1 LGLFT
6 FNAPTPS
13 AKGLTVACAIDIFP
27 FNNIEERPMKRFVRV
42 MKALSD
48 PNRIKI
54 LKLLQQKMLC
64 VCEIQA
70 ALDVAQPTVSNHL
83 KVLEDAGL
91 VGSRKS
97 GQWVNYHLSDGNENA
112 YAAAMLEKL
121 SSWLD
126 EDPEVRGLLG
136 KLPGIRREDICRR

>member
-1 LGLFT
+1 M
-6 FNAPTPS
+6 
-13 AKGLTVACAIDIFP
+13 KP
-27 FNNIEERPMKRFVRV
+27 FIRV

-48 PNRIKI
+48 PNRIRI

-64 VCEIQA
+64 VCEIRA

-91 VGSRKS
+91 VGSQKS
-97 GQWVNYHLSDGNENA
+97 GQWVNYHLSDGAENP

-121 SSWLD
+121 SAWLE
-126 EDPEVRGLLG
+126 EDPGVRGLVE
-136 KLPGIRREDICRR
+136 KLPGISREDICRR